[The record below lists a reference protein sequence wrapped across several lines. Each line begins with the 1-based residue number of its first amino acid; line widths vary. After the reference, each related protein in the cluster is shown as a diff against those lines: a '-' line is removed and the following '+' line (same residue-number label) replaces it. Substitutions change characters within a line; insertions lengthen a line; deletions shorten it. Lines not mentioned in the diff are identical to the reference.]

1 MPLFPVEI
9 VTVTVTE
16 AADEPSEIE
25 QVVRF
30 EVEAADKHAA
40 RELAESYRGST
51 ELPPGAER
59 FERRRA

>member
-9 VTVTVTE
+9 VTVSIP
-16 AADEPSEIE
+16 ADDEEPSELE

-40 RELAESYRGST
+40 RELAESYRFGT